1 MDLVPADNA
10 VLHETAKEVTDIEAA
25 IKTAGEMYELL
36 KKHDDGFAISAPQ
49 VGQSTRIFVFFDGS
63 VYINPEILSPKNSAT
78 KIPPRAWNKPINM
91 GEGCLTYPGTR
102 VEVPRWES
110 IKVRYINKEGKVIEE
125 RLKGISAMA
134 FQHELD
140 HLNGITIMDH
150 YKTLQENL
158 TKFHKNKEYE
168 QPQKIPSFK

>member
-10 VLHETAKEVTDIEAA
+10 ALHETAKVITDIEAA
-25 IKTAGEMYELL
+25 LKTAEEMYELL
-36 KKHDDGFAISAPQ
+36 KKHDDGFAVSAPQ
-49 VGQSTRIFVFFDGS
+49 VGQSIRMFVFFDGS

-110 IKVRYINKEGKVIEE
+110 IKVRYTNKDGKIVEE
-125 RLKGISAMA
+125 RLKGVSAMA

-150 YKTLQENL
+150 YKTLQEELAKVHKSKTYEL
-158 TKFHKNKEYE
+158 TKKV
-168 QPQKIPSFK
+168 